1 MKKVLFF
8 AASCFLLA
16 CNDGADNTTTTN
28 DSSGNA
34 MTSKESKNNP
44 VDSADKKYADI
55 SRAALEKFSHGDVD
69 GWVNDFAD
77 NGVYIRPNGDSV
89 VGKAAIT
96 NFWKERWKAIDS
108 ISFTDQI
115 YLPVNVHQTQ
125 ATEPAGIW
133 SLSWYIIN
141 AKYKNGVKARIP
153 AHQVS
158 HFDANGKIDRFVHYF
173 DTAPIQ
179 STMTKK

>member
-1 MKKVLFF
+1 MKKVLLF

-16 CNDGADNTTTTN
+16 CNDAADNTTATN

-44 VDSADKKYADI
+44 VDFADMKYADI
-55 SRAALEKFSHGDVD
+55 SRTALEKFSRGDLD
-69 GWVNDFAD
+69 GWLTDFAE
-77 NGVYIRPNGDSV
+77 NAVYIRPNGDSV

-96 NFWKERWKAIDS
+96 NFWKERWKVIDS
-108 ISFTDQI
+108 ISFSNQI
-115 YLPVNVHQTQ
+115 YLPVDVHQTQ
-125 ATEPAGIW
+125 ANEAAGIW
-133 SLSWYIIN
+133 SLTWYVIN
-141 AKYKNGVKARIP
+141 AKYKNGVKANIP

-179 STMTKK
+179 STMAKQ